1 MARSD
6 FPAEE
11 FLQRQQRVRR
21 AIAEAGLDWLLMFH
35 PVSIHWLTGSDAKSY
50 QAFQCLLVAADAKPL
65 VIITRGAERQEF
77 LDEALI
83 EDVRTWG
90 GPEPEDP
97 LVPFARL
104 LDELGLETKRVGME
118 VPAYYLHPHHYVR
131 IRELLGKALVA
142 EPTNLIHDLK
152 LVKSPREIAYVR
164 EASRIADLGMA
175 ACVAAVKEG
184 RSELEISGAIYHA
197 MLGANGGLPASTINL
212 VTGDRLGLPHGAPGL
227 RRMKRGDGGN
237 VEFGATHRRYT
248 VTIGRQFCLGEPT
261 KRMREL
267 YDIVRR
273 ASDAMIAAIRPG
285 VRAVVPH
292 ETAKR
297 IIADAGY
304 DQYRLHTSG
313 YGIAPGFPP
322 AWGEPINMFGGSTYT
337 IAAGMVLSIEPP
349 IFIGPER
356 GAARYYDN
364 WSVPWTAAGSGTR
377 VGRRAD
383 HRQRARDRERR
394 RAAVPLHARADRRRL
409 IGRVGRART
418 APRKP
423 PRRRRCPRRDITFVY
438 ITYRRCVL
446 DARSAAS

>member
-1 MARSD
+1 MAKSD
-6 FPAEE
+6 FPREE
-11 FLQRQQRVRR
+11 FLERQQRVRR
-21 AIAEAGLDWLLMFH
+21 AIADAGLDWLLVFH
-35 PVSIHWLTGSDAKSY
+35 PVSIHWLIGSDAKSY

-65 VIITRGAERQEF
+65 VIITRGAERQEL

-83 EDVRTWG
+83 DDVRTWG

-97 LVPFARL
+97 LVPFGRL
-104 LDELGLETKRVGME
+104 LDELGVRGKRVGME

-131 IRELLGKALVA
+131 IKEALGKALVA

-175 ACVAAVKEG
+175 ACIGAVKEG
-184 RSELEISGAIYHA
+184 CSELEISGAVYNA

-212 VTGDRLGLPHGAPGL
+212 VTGERLGLPHGAPSL
-227 RRMKRGDGGN
+227 RRLKRGDGGN

-261 KRMREL
+261 RRMREL

-292 ETAKR
+292 EAAKK

-322 AWGEPINMFGGSTYT
+322 AWGEPINMFGGSPYT
-337 IAAGMVLSIEPP
+337 IAAGMVLSVEPP
-349 IFIGPER
+349 IFIGPEKV
-356 GAARYYDN
+356 GARIIDDVLVTDNGAELLSRY
-364 WSVPWTAAGSGTR
+364 TR
-377 VGRRAD
+377 D
-383 HRQRARDRERR
+383 
-394 RAAVPLHARADRRRL
+394 L
-409 IGRVGRART
+409 IVVA
-418 APRKP
+418 
-423 PRRRRCPRRDITFVY
+423 
-438 ITYRRCVL
+438 
-446 DARSAAS
+446 